1 MRRLSAF
8 RPVALST
15 LVISALALYFA
26 ATPQLAEVASAEL
39 QKPFWTEGEPGDAS
53 ARPDSLAD
61 LAENVSPSV
70 VNIKV
75 DRKQTL
81 RGGPEELFEE
91 FFGQRKPGE
100 KGEKGEKK
108 GPRQFNV
115 PSTGSGFVVS
125 PDGLIVTN
133 NHVVENADKMVAVFD
148 DGTELEAKVVGRDPK
163 TDLALIKVE
172 SAKPLRAV
180 PLGDSEGLRVGSWV
194 MAIGNPFGLDH
205 TVTVGILSAKGRSN
219 FGGEQ
224 IAGPYDDFLQTD
236 ASINPGNSGGPLIDM
251 KGRVVGINT
260 AIAANGQ
267 GIGFAIPINMAKS
280 LLPQLLEHGSVTRG
294 WLGVQIQRVTPALAK
309 TFKIEDA
316 KGALVGQVFEN
327 SPASKAKLERGDVI
341 TKFDGKPIK
350 DYDDLPRIVAST
362 PPGSAVEVE
371 IQRDGKARKLK
382 ATLEKMQE
390 EEIQPASDEAADMN
404 WGFEV
409 QVMNDEIAGRLGLS
423 GKAKGVVVSSVD
435 PDSAAARAGLRPGDV
450 IVEANRVEIDT
461 PKQLKDALGTSNE
474 SAVLLVQRG
483 DGTLYLAIEKES

>member
-1 MRRLSAF
+1 MSGIHVFRRI
-8 RPVALST
+8 
-15 LVISALALYFA
+15 VIGALALGVA
-26 ATPQLAEVASAEL
+26 AGPLLAQSARAEL
-39 QKPFWTEGEPGDAS
+39 PRPFWSEGEPGDAS

-61 LAENVSPSV
+61 LAENVSPAV

-75 DRKQTL
+75 ERKQTL

-91 FFGQRKPGE
+91 FFGRQKPGRKPE
-100 KGEKGEKK
+100 RK
-108 GPRQFNV
+108 GPRQFSV
-115 PSTGSGFVVS
+115 PSSGSGFVVS
-125 PDGLIVTN
+125 SDGLIVTN
-133 NHVVENADKMVAVFD
+133 NHVVENAESMVAVFD
-148 DGTELEAKVVGRDPK
+148 DGTELDAKVVGRDPK

-172 SAKPLRAV
+172 SPKSLKPV
-180 PLGDSEGLRVGSWV
+180 PLGDSDGLRVGSWV

-251 KGRVVGINT
+251 KGRVIGINT
-260 AIAANGQ
+260 AIAASGQ

-294 WLGVQIQRVTPALAK
+294 WLGVQIQRVTPTLAK
-309 TFKIEDA
+309 TFKIENA

-327 SPASKAKLERGDVI
+327 GPAAKAKIERGDVI
-341 TKFDGKPIK
+341 TSFDGKPID

-362 PPGSAVEVE
+362 PPGTAVEV
-371 IQRDGKARKLK
+371 QVLRDGKVRKLK
-382 ATLEKMQE
+382 ATLEKMKD
-390 EEIQPASDEAADMN
+390 EEIQAASDDAADMN

-409 QVMNDEIAGRLGLS
+409 QAINDEIAGQLGLS
-423 GKAKGVVVSSVD
+423 LGSKGVVVSAVE
-435 PDSAAARAGLRPGDV
+435 PESAAARAGLHPGDV
-450 IVEANRVEIDT
+450 IIEANRIEIDS
-461 PKQLKDALGTSNE
+461 PKQLKDALATSSD

-483 DGTLYLAIEKES
+483 DGTLYMAIERES

>member
-1 MRRLSAF
+1 MSRRSSLRWLA
-8 RPVALST
+8 PT
-15 LVISALALYFA
+15 ALALLVAALPFA
-26 ATPQLAEVASAEL
+26 HRVQAEIA
-39 QKPFWTEGEPGDAS
+39 KPFWTDGEPGDAS
-53 ARPDSLAD
+53 GRPDSFAD
-61 LAENVSPSV
+61 LAEKVSPAV

-75 DRKQTL
+75 ERKQSL
-81 RGGPEELFEE
+81 KGGPEEFFEE
-91 FFGQRKPGE
+91 FFGQRKQPGE
-100 KGEKGEKK
+100 KPKL
-108 GPRQFNV
+108 PHSMRV

-133 NHVVENADKMVAVFD
+133 NHVVESADKLVVVFE
-148 DGTELEAKVVGRDPK
+148 DGTERDGKIVGRDPK
-163 TDLALIKVE
+163 TDLALVKVQ
-172 SAKPLRAV
+172 ADKPLPTV
-180 PLGDSEGLRVGSWV
+180 PLGDSEHLRVGSWV

-236 ASINPGNSGGPLIDM
+236 ASINPGNSGGPLCDM

-309 TFKIEDA
+309 NFKLGD
-316 KGALVGQVFEN
+316 KHGALVGQVFPD

-341 TKFDGKPIK
+341 TQFNGKDIR

-362 PPGSAVEVE
+362 PPGSAVDVMVL
-371 IQRDGKARKLK
+371 RDGKERKIK
-382 ATLEKMQE
+382 ATLEKMKE
-390 EEIQPASDEAADMN
+390 EEVQQASDEQTDSD

-409 QVMNDEIAGRLGLS
+409 QTLNDEIAGRLGLS
-423 GKAKGVVVSSVD
+423 SDAKGVVVSAVD
-435 PDSAAARAGLRPGDV
+435 PDSAAARAGLRRGDV
-450 IVEANRVEIDT
+450 ILEVNRVEVNS
-461 PKQLKDALGTSNE
+461 PKQLKDALGKNGE
-474 SAVLLVQRG
+474 SAVLLVQRA
-483 DGTLYLAIEKES
+483 DGTLYLAIDKDS

>member
-1 MRRLSAF
+1 MPRLPAL
-8 RPVALST
+8 RPIVLST
-15 LVISALALYFA
+15 LALCVAAALPLAQSAR
-26 ATPQLAEVASAEL
+26 AEL
-39 QKPFWTEGEPGDAS
+39 SKPFWIEGEPGDAS

-61 LAENVSPSV
+61 LAENVSPTV

-75 DRKQTL
+75 DRKQTM
-81 RGGPEELFEE
+81 RGGPEEMFEE

-100 KGEKGEKK
+100 KGEKRERK
-108 GPRQFNV
+108 GPRQYSV

-125 PDGLIVTN
+125 SDGLIVTN
-133 NHVVENADKMVAVFD
+133 NHVVENAEKLIAVFE

-172 SAKPLRAV
+172 SAKPLRTV

-294 WLGVQIQRVTPALAK
+294 WLGVQIQKVTPALAK
-309 TFKIEDA
+309 TFKTEA
-316 KGALVGQVFEN
+316 PTGALVGQVFEN
-327 SPASKAKLERGDVI
+327 SPASKAKLQRGDVI
-341 TKFDGKPIK
+341 TKFNGKPIGE
-350 DYDDLPRIVAST
+350 YDDLPRIVAST
-362 PPGSAVEVE
+362 PPGSAVQVE
-371 IQRDGKARKLK
+371 ILRDGKVKQLK
-382 ATLEKMQE
+382 ATLEKMKE
-390 EEIQPASDEAADMN
+390 EEIKPASDEAADMD

-409 QVMNDEIAGRLGLS
+409 QAMNEEIAGQLGLS
-423 GKAKGVVVSSVD
+423 GSAKGVVVSGVD
-435 PDSAAARAGLRPGDV
+435 PESAAARAGLRPGDV
-450 IVEANRVEIDT
+450 IVEANRIEIGT
-461 PKQLKDALGTSNE
+461 PKQLKDALGKSSD

-483 DGTLYLAIEKES
+483 DGTLYLAIEKAS

>member
-1 MRRLSAF
+1 MLRLSVL
-8 RPVALST
+8 RP
-15 LVISALALYFA
+15 LVISALAVCVA
-26 ATPQLAEVASAEL
+26 AAPPLAASARADL
-39 QKPFWTEGEPGDAS
+39 GKPFWTEGEAGDAS
-53 ARPDSLAD
+53 ARPDSFAD
-61 LAENVSPSV
+61 LAENVSPAV

-75 DRKQTL
+75 ERKQTV

-100 KGEKGEKK
+100 KGEKGERK
-108 GPRQFNV
+108 GPRQFSV

-125 PDGLIVTN
+125 ADGLIVTN
-133 NHVVENADKMVAVFD
+133 NHVVENAEKMVAVFE
-148 DGTELEAKVVGRDPK
+148 DGTELDAKVVGRDPK

-172 SAKPLRAV
+172 ATKPLHPV
-180 PLGDSEGLRVGSWV
+180 PLGDSEALRVGSWV

-205 TVTVGILSAKGRSN
+205 TVTVGILSAKGRSS

-309 TFKIEDA
+309 TFKIDESA
-316 KGALVGQVFEN
+316 GALVGQVFEN

-341 TKFDGKPIK
+341 TKFDGKAIK
-350 DYDDLPRIVAST
+350 EYDDLPRIVAST
-362 PPGSAVEVE
+362 PPGSAVDVE
-371 IQRDGKARKLK
+371 ILRDGKVRKLK
-382 ATLEKMQE
+382 ATLEKMKD
-390 EEIQPASDEAADMN
+390 EEIQPASDEAADMD

-409 QVMNDEIAGRLGLS
+409 QALNDEIAGQLGLS
-423 GKAKGVVVSSVD
+423 AGAKGVVVSAVE
-435 PDSAAARAGLRPGDV
+435 PESAAARAGLHRGDV
-450 IVEANRVEIDT
+450 IIEANRVEVGT
-461 PKQLKDALGTSNE
+461 PKQLKDALGKSE
-474 SAVLLVQRG
+474 DSAVLLVQRG

>member
-1 MRRLSAF
+1 MRRLSRL
-8 RPVALST
+8 RPIVL
-15 LVISALALYFA
+15 SALALCLFGAPPFA
-26 ATPQLAEVASAEL
+26 QTARAEL
-39 QKPFWTEGEPGDAS
+39 GKPFWTEGEPGDAS

-61 LAENVSPSV
+61 LAENVSAAV

-75 DRKQTL
+75 DRKQTM
-81 RGGPEELFEE
+81 RGAPQELFEE

-100 KGEKGEKK
+100 QGKKK
-108 GPRQFNV
+108 GQPHQFSV

-125 PDGLIVTN
+125 GDGLIVTN
-133 NHVVENADKMVAVFD
+133 NHVVENAEKMVAIFD

-163 TDLALIKVE
+163 TDLALIKV
-172 SAKPLRAV
+172 SSPKKLTAV
-180 PLGDSEGLRVGSWV
+180 PLGDSDGVRVGSWV
-194 MAIGNPFGLDH
+194 MAVGNPFGLDH

-251 KGRVVGINT
+251 KGRVIGINT

-280 LLPQLLEHGSVTRG
+280 LLPQLLEHGAVTRG

-309 TFKIEDA
+309 TFKIESA
-316 KGALVGQVFEN
+316 KGALVGQVFQN

-341 TKFDGKPIK
+341 TSFGGKPIK

-371 IQRDGKARKLK
+371 ILRDGKPKKLQ

-390 EEIQPASDEAADMN
+390 EEIQPASTEAADMD

-409 QVMNDEIAGRLGLS
+409 QVLNEEIAGQLGLS
-423 GKAKGVVVSSVD
+423 DTAKGVVVSAVE

-450 IVEANRVEIDT
+450 IVEANRQKIDT
-461 PKQLKDALGTSNE
+461 PKQLKDALAKSND

>member
-1 MRRLSAF
+1 MPRISVLRRLALGA
-8 RPVALST
+8 VALG
-15 LVISALALYFA
+15 ALAVPLY
-26 ATPQLAEVASAEL
+26 ASNVRADL
-39 QKPFWTEGEPGDAS
+39 GKPFWTEGEPGDAS
-53 ARPDSLAD
+53 ARPDSFAD
-61 LAENVSPSV
+61 LAENVSPAV

-75 DRKQTL
+75 ERKQTM

-91 FFGQRKPGE
+91 FFGQKKPGE
-100 KGEKGEKK
+100 PGKK
-108 GPRQFNV
+108 PEPRQFRV

-133 NHVVENADKMVAVFD
+133 NHVVEGAEKMVAVFE
-148 DGTELEAKVVGRDPK
+148 DGTELEAKTVGRDPK

-172 SAKPLRAV
+172 SAKPLLAV
-180 PLGDSEGLRVGSWV
+180 PLGDSESLRVGSWV

-205 TVTVGILSAKGRSN
+205 TVTVGILSAKGRSS

-280 LLPQLLEHGSVTRG
+280 LLPQLLETGSVTRG

-309 TFKIEDA
+309 TFKIDDST
-316 KGALVGQVFEN
+316 GALVGQVFEN

-341 TKFDGKPIK
+341 TKFNGKAIK
-350 DYDDLPRIVAST
+350 EYDDLPRIVAST
-362 PPGSAVEVE
+362 PPGTAVEVD
-371 IQRDGKARKLK
+371 ILRDGKAKKLT
-382 ATLEKMQE
+382 ATLEKMKD
-390 EEIQPASDEAADMN
+390 EEIQPASDEESSDMN

-409 QVMNDEIAGRLGLS
+409 QALNDEIAGQLGLS
-423 GKAKGVVVSSVD
+423 AGAKGVVVSAVE
-435 PDSAAARAGLRPGDV
+435 PDSAAARAGLRRGDV
-450 IVEANRVEIDT
+450 VIEANRIEIGN
-461 PKQLKDALGTSNE
+461 PKQLKDALAKSEE

-483 DGTLYLAIEKES
+483 DGTLYLAIERES

>member
-1 MRRLSAF
+1 MLRLSAL
-8 RPVALST
+8 RRLA
-15 LVISALALYFA
+15 IGALALGALSVPLY
-26 ATPQLAEVASAEL
+26 ASNVQADL
-39 QKPFWTEGEPGDAS
+39 GKPFWTEGEAGDAS
-53 ARPDSLAD
+53 ARPDSFAD
-61 LAENVSPSV
+61 LAENVSPAV

-75 DRKQTL
+75 ERKQTL

-91 FFGQRKPGE
+91 FFGQKKPGPPGE
-100 KGEKGEKK
+100 KQK
-108 GPRQFNV
+108 PRQFRV

-133 NHVVENADKMVAVFD
+133 NHVVEGAETMVAVFE
-148 DGTELEAKVVGRDPK
+148 DGTELDAKVIGRDPK
-163 TDLALIKVE
+163 TDLALIKVD
-172 SAKPLRAV
+172 SNKPLLAV

-205 TVTVGILSAKGRSN
+205 TVTVGILSAKGRSS

-309 TFKIEDA
+309 TFKIEDSS
-316 KGALVGQVFEN
+316 GALVGQVFEN

-341 TKFDGKPIK
+341 TKFNGRPIVE
-350 DYDDLPRIVAST
+350 YDDLPRIVAST
-362 PPGSAVEVE
+362 PPGTAVDVD
-371 IQRDGKARKLK
+371 ILRDGKLKKLK
-382 ATLEKMQE
+382 ATLEKMKDE
-390 EEIQPASDEAADMN
+390 DIQPASDEEASDMN

-409 QVMNDEIAGRLGLS
+409 QALNEEIAGQLGL
-423 GKAKGVVVSSVD
+423 KTTAKGVVVSAVD
-435 PDSAAARAGLRPGDV
+435 PESAAARAGLRRGDLV
-450 IVEANRVEIDT
+450 IEANRVEIDS
-461 PKQLKDALGTSNE
+461 PKQLKEALGKSTD

-483 DGTLYLAIEKES
+483 DGTLYLAIEKEG

>member
-1 MRRLSAF
+1 MPRLSDLGSAALRSF
-8 RPVALST
+8 AIGTLSLGLAAAPPLAQVAR
-15 LVISALALYFA
+15 
-26 ATPQLAEVASAEL
+26 AEL
-39 QKPFWTEGEPGDAS
+39 SKPFWTEGELGDAS

-61 LAENVSPSV
+61 LAEKVSPAV

-75 DRKQTL
+75 ERKQTL

-100 KGEKGEKK
+100 KGEKK

-125 PDGLIVTN
+125 SDGLIVTN

-148 DGTELEAKVVGRDPK
+148 DGTELDAKVVGRDPK
-163 TDLALIKVE
+163 TDLALIKVD
-172 SAKPLRAV
+172 SAKPLISV

-260 AIAANGQ
+260 AIAASGQ

-341 TKFDGKPIK
+341 TKFNGKPIE

-371 IQRDGKARKLK
+371 IQRDGKVRKLK

-390 EEIQPASDEAADMN
+390 EEIQPASDEASDMD

-409 QVMNDEIAGRLGLS
+409 QAINDEIAARLGLS
-423 GKAKGVVVSSVD
+423 GKAKGVVVSAVD

-450 IVEANRVEIDT
+450 IVEANRVEIGT
-461 PKQLKDALGTSNE
+461 PMQLKDALASSAD

>member
-1 MRRLSAF
+1 MGKAYRHYLVLGSAF
-8 RPVALST
+8 ALLT
-15 LVISALALYFA
+15 LAGALPGAQNA
-26 ATPQLAEVASAEL
+26 ASAEVA
-39 QKPFWTEGEPGDAS
+39 KPFWTEGEPGDAS
-53 ARPDSLAD
+53 ARPDSFAD
-61 LAENVSPSV
+61 LADKVSPAV

-75 DRKQTL
+75 ERKTSL
-81 RGGPEELFEE
+81 KGGPEELFEE

-100 KGEKGEKK
+100 KGEKHA
-108 GPRQFNV
+108 PPHQMRV

-133 NHVVENADKMVAVFD
+133 NHVVESADKVVVVFQ
-148 DGTELEAKVVGRDPK
+148 DGSEKDAKIIGRDPK
-163 TDLALIKVE
+163 TDLALIKVAVE
-172 SAKPLRAV
+172 KPIPTV
-180 PLGDSEGLRVGSWV
+180 PLGDSEHLRVGSWV

-236 ASINPGNSGGPLIDM
+236 ASINPGNSGGPLCDM

-267 GIGFAIPINMAKS
+267 GIGFAIPINMVKS

-309 TFKIEDA
+309 TFKLGDQ
-316 KGALVGQVFEN
+316 KGALVGQVFDD

-341 TKFDGKPIK
+341 TKFDGKDIK

-362 PPGSAVEVE
+362 PPGAAVDVV
-371 IQRDGKARKLK
+371 ILRDGKEKKLK
-382 ATLEKMQE
+382 ATLEKMKE
-390 EEIQPASDEAADMN
+390 EEIQPASDEQTDSD

-409 QVMNDEIAGRLGLS
+409 QPMSDEIASQLGLS
-423 GKAKGVVVSSVD
+423 AGTKGVVVASVD
-435 PDSAAARAGLRPGDV
+435 PESAAARAGLRRGDV
-450 IVEANRVEIDT
+450 ILEANRSEIT
-461 PKQLKDALGTSNE
+461 SPKQLKDALGKNAD

-483 DGTLYLAIEKES
+483 DGTLYLAIDREG

>member
-1 MRRLSAF
+1 MFRSSAMRAF
-8 RPVALST
+8 AAC
-15 LVISALALYFA
+15 ALALGFA
-26 ATPQLAEVASAEL
+26 AAAPLEARADL
-39 QKPFWTEGEPGDAS
+39 GKPFWTEGEAGDAS
-53 ARPDSLAD
+53 ARPDSFAD
-61 LAENVSPSV
+61 LAEKVSGAV

-75 DRKQTL
+75 ERKQTL

-91 FFGQRKPGE
+91 FFGQQKKPGE
-100 KGEKGEKK
+100 KGEKKQ
-108 GPRQFNV
+108 PHQFRV

-125 PDGLIVTN
+125 PEGLIVTN
-133 NHVVENADKMVAVFD
+133 NHVVESAEKMVVVFE

-172 SAKPLRAV
+172 AAKPLPSV

-205 TVTVGILSAKGRSN
+205 TVTVGILSAKGRSS

-309 TFKIEDA
+309 TFKIDES

-327 SPASKAKLERGDVI
+327 SPASKANLERGDVI
-341 TKFDGKPIK
+341 TKFDGKSINE
-350 DYDDLPRIVAST
+350 YDDLPRIVAST
-362 PPGSAVEVE
+362 PPGSAVDVE
-371 IQRDGKARKLK
+371 ILRDGKTKKLK
-382 ATLEKMQE
+382 ATLEKMKD
-390 EEIQPASDEAADMN
+390 EEIQPASDEESSDMN

-409 QVMNDEIAGRLGLS
+409 QALNDEIAGQLGLS
-423 GKAKGVVVSSVD
+423 SGAKGVVVSAVD
-435 PDSAAARAGLRPGDV
+435 PDSAAARAGLRRGDLV
-450 IVEANRVEIDT
+450 IEANRIEISN
-461 PKQLKDALGTSNE
+461 PKQLKDALGKNAD

>member
-1 MRRLSAF
+1 MFKASRHYVLLGSA
-8 RPVALST
+8 VAL
-15 LVISALALYFA
+15 LALAGVL
-26 ATPQLAEVASAEL
+26 PGMRSASAGIA
-39 QKPFWTEGEPGDAS
+39 KPFWTEGDPGDAS
-53 ARPDSLAD
+53 GRPDSFAD
-61 LAENVSPSV
+61 LADKVSPAV

-75 DRKQTL
+75 ERKTSMK
-81 RGGPEELFEE
+81 GGPEELFEE

-100 KGEKGEKK
+100 KGEKGEKHA
-108 GPRQFNV
+108 PPHQMRV

-133 NHVVENADKMVAVFD
+133 NHVVESADKVVVVFQ
-148 DGTELEAKVVGRDPK
+148 DGTEKEAKIVGRDPK
-163 TDLALIKVE
+163 TDLALIKVAVE
-172 SAKPLRAV
+172 KPIAIV
-180 PLGDSEGLRVGSWV
+180 PLGDSEHLRVGSWV

-236 ASINPGNSGGPLIDM
+236 ASINPGNSGGPLCDM
-251 KGRVVGINT
+251 KGRVIGINT

-267 GIGFAIPINMAKS
+267 GIGFAIPIDMVKS

-309 TFKIEDA
+309 TFKLGDQ
-316 KGALVGQVFEN
+316 KGALVGQVFDD

-341 TKFDGKPIK
+341 TKFDGKDIR

-362 PPGSAVEVE
+362 PPGAAVDVV
-371 IQRDGKARKLK
+371 ILRDGKERKLK
-382 ATLEKMQE
+382 ATLEKMKE
-390 EEIQPASDEAADMN
+390 EEIQPASNEQTDSD

-409 QVMNDEIAGRLGLS
+409 QPMSDEIASQLGLS
-423 GKAKGVVVSSVD
+423 AGTKGVVVASVD
-435 PDSAAARAGLRPGDV
+435 PESAAARAGLRRGDV
-450 IVEANRVEIDT
+450 ILEANRTEISS
-461 PKQLKDALGTSNE
+461 PKQLKDALGKSVD

-483 DGTLYLAIEKES
+483 DGTLYLAIEKDS

>member
-1 MRRLSAF
+1 MRKVTRNYFVLG
-8 RPVALST
+8 
-15 LVISALALYFA
+15 SALALLGLA
-26 ATPQLAEVASAEL
+26 GVLPLQLASAGVA
-39 QKPFWTEGEPGDAS
+39 KPFWTEGEPGDAS
-53 ARPDSLAD
+53 GRPDSFAD
-61 LAENVSPSV
+61 LAEKVSPAV

-75 DRKQTL
+75 ERKTTMK
-81 RGGPEELFEE
+81 GGPEELFEE

-100 KGEKGEKK
+100 KGQKQV
-108 GPRQFNV
+108 PPHQFRV

-125 PDGLIVTN
+125 SDGLIVTN
-133 NHVVENADKMVAVFD
+133 NHVVESADKVVVVFE
-148 DGTELEAKVVGRDPK
+148 DGTEKDAKIVGRDPK
-163 TDLALIKVE
+163 TDLALIKVAVE
-172 SAKPLRAV
+172 KPIATV
-180 PLGDSEGLRVGSWV
+180 PLGDSEHLRVGSWV

-236 ASINPGNSGGPLIDM
+236 ASINPGNSGGPLCDM

-267 GIGFAIPINMAKS
+267 GIGFAIPINMVKS

-309 TFKIEDA
+309 TFKLGDQ
-316 KGALVGQVFEN
+316 KGALVGQVFDG

-341 TKFDGKPIK
+341 TKFDGKDIR

-362 PPGSAVEVE
+362 PPGSAVDVV
-371 IQRDGKARKLK
+371 ILRDGKERKLK
-382 ATLEKMQE
+382 ATLEKMKE
-390 EEIQPASDEAADMN
+390 EEIQPASDEQTDSD

-409 QVMNDEIAGRLGLS
+409 QPMSDEIASQLGLS
-423 GKAKGVVVSSVD
+423 AGTKGVVVASVD
-435 PDSAAARAGLRPGDV
+435 PESAAARAGLRRGDV
-450 IVEANRVEIDT
+450 ILEANRTEIT
-461 PKQLKDALGTSNE
+461 SPKQLKDALGKNVE

-483 DGTLYLAIEKES
+483 DGTLYLAIEKDS